1 MVAPMKVYIHT
12 DLEGV
17 SGLDDEEQRQF
28 EKQDLYRQSC
38 EKLMRDVNASIAGAF
53 DGGADEVVVMDGHAG
68 IQRLNF
74 ILEDLDKRAVY
85 DARDERRWWGML
97 DESYDATLFVGAHAM
112 AGTINGF
119 LDHTQSS
126 TSIQNFFVN
135 GRKYGELGIWAAL
148 AGGFG
153 VPLVMVSGDEAAC
166 AEARAFFSPVETAA
180 VKQGVG
186 RNKAIAYPVEESLAR
201 IREAA
206 RKSLALVG
214 QAKPFRQI
222 LPIEVKVEYMKSN
235 FCDEAAARPGAER
248 LDARTIRIVI
258 DDVRD
263 ILPWR
268 PYTQPAA

>member
-1 MVAPMKVYIHT
+1 VKIYVHT

-28 EKQDLYRQSC
+28 EKAEIYRQSC
-38 EKLMRDVNASIAGAF
+38 EKLMLDVNAAVAGAF
-53 DGGADEVVVMDGHAG
+53 DGGADHVIVMDGHAG
-68 IQRLNF
+68 IKRQNF
-74 ILEDLDKRAVY
+74 ILEMLDERAEY
-85 DARDERRWWGML
+85 DPRDEERWWGRL
-97 DESYDATLFVGAHAM
+97 DEGCDATFFIGAHAM

-135 GRKYGELGIWAAL
+135 GRKVGELGIWAIV

-166 AEARAFFSPVETAA
+166 AEARAFFSPIETAA

-186 RNKAIAYPVEESLAR
+186 RNKAIAYPVEEALAR

-206 RKSLALVG
+206 RKSIALVG
-214 QAKPFRQI
+214 KARPFV
-222 LPIEVKVEYMKSN
+222 PIMPMEVKVEYMRSDY
-235 FCDEAAARPGAER
+235 CDAIAEREGVER
-248 LDARTIRIVI
+248 LDART
-258 DDVRD
+258 VRMVSTRGND

-268 PYTQPAA
+268 GRKPRAG